1 MRCHILVGHFAHL
14 ASRHNSDVSIQP
26 TLATRVD
33 AFWKGLAIS
42 GSLDALK
49 FVSRATCPSKE
60 DGAGSAGIH
69 ALVRHR
75 CLPSA
80 DKT

>member
-1 MRCHILVGHFAHL
+1 RCHILVGHFAHL
-14 ASRHNSDVSIQP
+14 ASRHHCVVSIQP

-33 AFWKGLAIS
+33 AFWKVLAIS

-49 FVSRATCPSKE
+49 FASRATCPSKE
-60 DGAGSAGIH
+60 DRAGSAGIH
-69 ALVRHR
+69 SLVSHR
-75 CLPSA
+75 CFPPA